1 MASVMLLAILF
12 TSTASWAQCKDVVW
26 PTDPA
31 QKAKAEE
38 SKVLYEDAK
47 NSKQYKQAV
56 VPLNWLL
63 ANVPQF
69 SFELIHKWSR
79 YLRRA
84 RFCGKKS
91 RTKKSIC

>member
-12 TSTASWAQCKDVVW
+12 TSTASWAQCKEVVW

-63 ANVPQF
+63 ANVPNF
-69 SFELIHKWSR
+69 HSSLYINGADIYDELASAEKN
-79 YLRRA
+79 
-84 RFCGKKS
+84 S